1 MDKIKQ
7 LEIKK
12 LFKELDYVQS
22 DFDYRNEVISD
33 ADNTFLTG
41 VNEFLENNPDLKE
54 LYNNKI
60 NEVIEKNISENSEE
74 PIESEEEEEEDIK
87 DVKSSKIKKLY
98 REVVKLTHPDKT
110 DNKKLNEYYIQG
122 TECYNDNDKIGMYII
137 CDELNIEYEMDDD
150 DNTHIKTKI
159 DVLKGKID
167 FIESTFTYKWAGLET
182 EEEKIELIKSFILM
196 KIQ

>member
-60 NEVIEKNISENSEE
+60 NEVIEKNITENSEE
-74 PIESEEEEEEDIK
+74 PIEEEEEEEDTK

-98 REVVKLTHPDKT
+98 REIVKLTHPDKT

-137 CDELNIEYEMDDD
+137 CGELNIEYEMDDD

>member
-1 MDKIKQ
+1 MDKIKK

-33 ADNTFLTG
+33 VDNTFLTG

-60 NEVIEKNISENSEE
+60 NEVIEKNINENSEE
-74 PIESEEEEEEDIK
+74 PIEEEEEEEDTK

-137 CDELNIEYEMDDD
+137 CDQLNIEYEMDDE

-159 DVLKGKID
+159 DILKGKID
-167 FIESTFTYKWAGLET
+167 FIESTFTYKWASLET
-182 EEEKIELIKSFILM
+182 EEQKNELIKNFILI

>member
-1 MDKIKQ
+1 MDKIKK

-33 ADNTFLTG
+33 VDNTFLTG

-60 NEVIEKNISENSEE
+60 NEVIEKNITENTEE
-74 PIESEEEEEEDIK
+74 PTEEEEEEEDTK

-137 CDELNIEYEMDDD
+137 CGELNIEYEMDDD